1 MLFTCSYDLLNKAV
15 NLVGRAVSSRVAM
28 PILSNILIET
38 KKETVKLA
46 ATDLDHGIQTEIP
59 ATVRKGGAIT
69 LPARL
74 FAEVVT
80 NLPNAPVQLKVGD
93 NGRDIE
99 VQCERVTYNL
109 LGLPAADFPLMP
121 EPDSSA
127 VVTMDAGM
135 LRTMVRQTSFAVS
148 TDETR
153 VFLTG
158 LYIVLDGKE
167 ARVVA
172 TDGGRLA
179 LRSATLGVP
188 ARQKV
193 GVIVPAKTMHELTR
207 ALAGVEGD
215 VDVSLAENQILFA
228 LPGARLVSRLI
239 PGPFPNYQQVIPQ
252 GHKQRLT
259 VGTER
264 LMGAVRRVAI
274 TAKDSANVVRMQASG
289 DTLTLTSNTPEYGRS
304 EETLQVAAEGE
315 TVPTAFNARY
325 LLDCLGVVEADE
337 VTLELTGP
345 LSPGAL
351 RPVGQTDY
359 TYVLAPVRVAT

>member
-1 MLFTCSYDLLNKAV
+1 MLFTCSYEHFNHAV
-15 NLVGRAVSSRVAM
+15 MLVARAVSSRVAM
-28 PILSNILIET
+28 PILSNMLIET
-38 KKETVKLA
+38 KKESIKLA

-59 ATVRKGGAIT
+59 AAVKKGGAIT

-74 FAEVVT
+74 LTEIVS
-80 NLPNAPVQLKVGD
+80 NLPNAPVQLKLAD

-99 VQCERVTYNL
+99 VQCERVTYDL
-109 LGLPAADFPLMP
+109 VGLPAADFPLMP
-121 EPDSSA
+121 EPDSTT
-127 VVTMDAGM
+127 VVALDAGVF
-135 LRTMVRQTSFAVS
+135 RTMIRQTSFAVS

-158 LYIVLDGKE
+158 LYLVLDGTE
-167 ARVVA
+167 AKVVA

-179 LRSATLGVP
+179 LRSTTLPSP
-188 ARQKV
+188 AKQKV
-193 GVIVPAKTMHELTR
+193 GVIVPSKTMHELTR
-207 ALAGVEGD
+207 VLAGVEGE
-215 VDVSLAENQILFA
+215 VHMSLAENQVLFA

-259 VGTER
+259 VGTEHF
-264 LMGAVRRVAI
+264 MGAVRRVAI
-274 TAKDSANVVRMQASG
+274 TARDSANVVRLQATG
-289 DTLTLTSNTPEYGRS
+289 DTLTLMSNTPEYGRS
-304 EETLQVAAEGE
+304 EETLPVAVEGE

-325 LLDCLGVVEADE
+325 LLDCLSVVETDQ

>member
-1 MLFTCSYDLLNKAV
+1 MFFTCAHEHLSRAV
-15 NLVGRAVSSRVAM
+15 TLVGRAVSSRAAM
-28 PILSNILIET
+28 PILGHVLIET
-38 KKETVKLA
+38 KKDTIKLA

-59 ATVRKGGAIT
+59 ATVKKGGAIT

-74 FAEVVT
+74 FAEIVA
-80 NLPNAPVQLKVGD
+80 NLPSAPVQVKLGD

-99 VQCERVTYNL
+99 VQCERVTYDL
-109 LGLPAADFPLMP
+109 IGLPAADFPLMP
-121 EPDSSA
+121 EPDSTA
-127 VVTMDAGM
+127 VVTIDAGM
-135 LRTMVRQTSFAVS
+135 LRTMVRQTGFAVS

-158 LYIVLDGKE
+158 LYLVLDGKE
-167 ARVVA
+167 AKVVA

-179 LRSATLGVP
+179 LRSATLSSA

-193 GVIVPAKTMHELTR
+193 GVIVPAKTMQELIR
-207 ALAGVEGD
+207 ALAGVEGE
-215 VDVSLAENQILFA
+215 VDVSLAENQILFT
-228 LPGARLVSRLI
+228 LPGARIVSRLI

-274 TAKDSANVVRMQASG
+274 TARDSANVVRMQANG

-304 EETLQVAAEGE
+304 EETLQVASEGE

-325 LLDCLGVVEADE
+325 LLDCLGVMEADE

-351 RPVGQTDY
+351 RPVGQSDY

>member
-1 MLFTCSYDLLNKAV
+1 MLFTCSHEHLNKAV
-15 NLVGRAVSSRVAM
+15 ALVGRAVSSRVAM

-59 ATVRKGGAIT
+59 ATIKRGGAIT

-74 FAEVVT
+74 LAEIVV
-80 NLPNAPVQLKVGD
+80 NLPNAPVQLKLAE
-93 NGRDIE
+93 NGRDIG
-99 VQCERVTYNL
+99 VQCERVTYDL
-109 LGLPAADFPLMP
+109 IGLPAADFPLMP
-121 EPDSSA
+121 EPDATA
-127 VVTMDAGM
+127 VVKMDAGM
-135 LRTMVRQTSFAVS
+135 LRTMIRQTGFAVS

-158 LYIVLDGKE
+158 LYLVLDGNE
-167 ARVVA
+167 ARIVA

-179 LRSATLGVP
+179 LRSATLASP
-188 ARQKV
+188 STQKV
-193 GVIVPAKTMHELTR
+193 GVIVPSKTMQELTR
-207 ALAGVEGD
+207 ALGGADGD
-215 VDVSLAENQILFA
+215 VDISLAENQILFA
-228 LPGARLVSRLI
+228 MPGARLVSRLI

-259 VGTER
+259 VGTEH

-274 TAKDSANVVRMQASG
+274 TARDSANVVRLQANS

-304 EETLQVAAEGE
+304 EETLQVTAEGE
-315 TVPTAFNARY
+315 SVPTAFNARY
-325 LLDCLGVVEADE
+325 LLDCLSVVEADQ

>member
-1 MLFTCSYDLLNKAV
+1 MLLTCSHEHLSKAV
-15 NLVGRAVSSRVAM
+15 ALVGRAVSSRAAM
-28 PILSNILIET
+28 PILSNILLET
-38 KKETVKLA
+38 KKDAVKLA

-59 ATVRKGGAIT
+59 ATVKKGGAIT

-74 FAEVVT
+74 FTEIVS
-80 NLPNAPVQLKVGD
+80 NLPSAPVNLKVGD
-93 NGRDIE
+93 SGRDVE
-99 VQCERVTYNL
+99 VQCERVTYDL
-109 LGLPAADFPLMP
+109 VGLPASDFPLMP
-121 EPDSSA
+121 EPDSAS
-127 VVTMDAGM
+127 VVSMEAGL
-135 LRTMVRQTSFAVS
+135 LRTMIRQTAFAVS
-148 TDETR
+148 TDDTR

-158 LYIVLDGKE
+158 LYFVLDGKE
-167 ARVVA
+167 VRVVA

-179 LRSATLGVP
+179 LRSATLGS
-188 ARQKV
+188 AATQKV
-193 GVIVPAKTMHELTR
+193 GVIVPSKTMQELTR
-207 ALAGVEGD
+207 ALAGVEGE
-215 VDVSLAENQILFA
+215 VEVSLAENQILFT

-274 TAKDSANVVRMQASG
+274 TARDSANVVRLQASG
-289 DTLTLTSNTPEYGRS
+289 DTLTLSSNTPEYGRS

-325 LLDCLGVVEADE
+325 LLDCLAVVEAHE

-351 RPVGQTDY
+351 RPVGQADY